1 MNLNEISEII
11 SQSTTIGIT
20 FHTSPDGDSIGSAL
34 ALLISLEKLNKEAY
48 IISKEK
54 LPIDFSFLPR
64 SEVIDGNTQSPKE
77 GTEIVIVI
85 DCGNVERINADLNTY
100 KKTIINIDH
109 HLSNDEY
116 GHYNYVDTSASATAE
131 IIFHLIQKLGV
142 EFDSKIASCLYTSIM
157 TDTGSFKYSN
167 TTSKTHLILAELLEH
182 SFDFTLIHRL
192 IYENKDEKYL
202 KLLGLVYSDMRIV
215 RDSKICLFSITEK
228 MLKKLNFQLEDSSE
242 IVSSGLMIKGVEVSI
257 LFKEQN
263 DGIKISFRSKDKID
277 VRRIAECFSGGGHI
291 KASGAF
297 IPKVTIDKA
306 VEIVL
311 NVIEEKN
318 LC

>member
-1 MNLNEISEII
+1 MNLNKMSEII

-34 ALLISLEKLNKEAY
+34 ALLISLEKLNKDAY

-54 LPIDFSFLPR
+54 LPSDFSFLPR
-64 SEVIDGNTQSPKE
+64 SEAIDGNTQSPKE

-85 DCGNVERINADLNTY
+85 DCGNVERINADLSTY

-116 GHYNYVDTSASATAE
+116 GHYNYVNTSASAAAE
-131 IIFHLIQKLGV
+131 IIFNLIQKLGV

-167 TTSKTHLILAELLEH
+167 TTSNTHSILSELLKH
-182 SFDFTLIHRL
+182 PFDFSSIHRL

-202 KLLGLVYSDMRIV
+202 RLLGLVYSDMKLV
-215 RDSKICLFSITEK
+215 RDSKICLFSITDK
-228 MLKKLNFQLEDSSE
+228 MLKQLDYQLEDSSE
-242 IVSSGLMIKGVEVSI
+242 IVSSGLTIKGVEASI
-257 LFKEQN
+257 LFKEQK
-263 DGIKISFRSKDKID
+263 DGVKISFRSKDKID
-277 VRRIAECFSGGGHI
+277 VRKIAEYFSGGGHI

-297 IPKVTIDKA
+297 ISNVTINKA
-306 VEIVL
+306 VEMVL
-311 NVIEEKN
+311 NVIEEN
-318 LC
+318 DLC